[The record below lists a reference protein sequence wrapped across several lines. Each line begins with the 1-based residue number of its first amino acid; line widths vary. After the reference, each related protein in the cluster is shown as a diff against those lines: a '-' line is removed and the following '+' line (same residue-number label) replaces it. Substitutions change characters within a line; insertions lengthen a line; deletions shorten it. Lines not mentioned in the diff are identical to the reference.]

1 MAEGEEPGDAVPNA
15 LALIP
20 SEPSAGCCSGRASG
34 GSRDFCRS
42 VTVLDDE
49 AREGDDA
56 GRGAAP
62 SLSRACGV
70 RETASRCL
78 RRGLRCVARRGTA
91 TGSGRHSSWQPVGS
105 LGGKRAKGDGSEQ
118 QGDCPQR
125 VGCDEVRVRD
135 RGGQWRHGD
144 AQRPV

>member
-1 MAEGEEPGDAVPNA
+1 VPKA

-34 GSRDFCRS
+34 GSRDGGCNCCLS

-62 SLSRACGV
+62 SLFRACGD
-70 RETASRCL
+70 ASD
-78 RRGLRCVARRGTA
+78 
-91 TGSGRHSSWQPVGS
+91 
-105 LGGKRAKGDGSEQ
+105 GD
-118 QGDCPQR
+118 
-125 VGCDEVRVRD
+125 
-135 RGGQWRHGD
+135 GD
-144 AQRPV
+144 AQSSSGFAMRSPPRDCDRLRSPFIVAAGGQLGRETSER